1 MISPCPMVHRGSNTS
16 LAFALLLSVACNG
29 ASPATGAQHVPQRAE
44 PTTQAVPQAAR
55 SGARNPPSPKQ
66 LGTPQPTLPI
76 GTVVLE
82 TPPRAPIT
90 LKVEVASTDAQR
102 QVGMMFREQLGEEEG
117 MLFIFPTERRN
128 SFWMHNTLIP
138 LDMLFIDSE
147 WKVVGI
153 VERAAPQT
161 DDPRGVPKMSQYVL
175 EVNGGFASRHG
186 LSTDT
191 VVRFTPP
198 PGMTL

>member
-1 MISPCPMVHRGSNTS
+1 MKRLPPLCL
-16 LAFALLLSVACNG
+16 LAALALPASACANG
-29 ASPATGAQHVPQRAE
+29 ASP
-44 PTTQAVPQAAR
+44 
-55 SGARNPPSPKQ
+55 SGAAAEKPGAGSPSATHDSTKIAADKPVQAKK

-102 QVGMMFREQLGEEEG
+102 QAGLMFRESMGDDEG
-117 MLFIFPTERRN
+117 MLFLFPTERHN

-138 LDMLFIDSE
+138 LDMFFVDSD

-153 VERAAPQT
+153 VENATPMT
-161 DDPRGVPKMSQYVL
+161 DDPRNVPRMSQYVL
-175 EVNGGFASRHG
+175 EVNGGFAKRHG
-186 LSTDT
+186 LSSSAEPNTQL
-191 VVRFTPP
+191 RFTPP
-198 PGMTL
+198 PETKP

>member
-1 MISPCPMVHRGSNTS
+1 MTRSGTPST
-16 LAFALLLSVACNG
+16 LFALLACLACGGPTSGKDRQQVA
-29 ASPATGAQHVPQRAE
+29 PATSSEAGKGANEA
-44 PTTQAVPQAAR
+44 AVRDA
-55 SGARNPPSPKQ
+55 STKK
-66 LGTPQPTLPI
+66 LGTPQPKLPT

-90 LKVEVASTDAQR
+90 LEVEVASKDHER
-102 QVGMMFREQLGEEEG
+102 QMGLMFREQLGDGEG

-153 VERAAPQT
+153 VERAVPLT

-175 EVNGGFASRHG
+175 EVSGGFAERHG

-191 VVRFTPP
+191 MVRFTPP
-198 PGMTL
+198 PGMDL